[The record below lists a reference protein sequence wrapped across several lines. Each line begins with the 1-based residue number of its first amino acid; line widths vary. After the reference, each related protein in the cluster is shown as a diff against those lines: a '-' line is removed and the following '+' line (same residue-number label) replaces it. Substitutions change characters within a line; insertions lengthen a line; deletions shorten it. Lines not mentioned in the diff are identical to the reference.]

1 MAADQRPVP
10 GPGSGIPAGM
20 PDRYKST
27 IYLEQSKQ
35 TPECSI
41 GPAGRN
47 FLRLTLLWLFLALSS
62 TVLSQQ
68 SDTANNGPDT
78 VLVQDTLGVQ
88 PLVDPEDSVITLRPR
103 QGGKEALTAPV
114 KYKASDSIRLV
125 LDSGLVHMYKAC
137 QLGYEKITL
146 EADYVRIIFDDKLLF
161 AKGLPD
167 STGKMAGNP
176 KFSEGGEEFRAREM
190 QYNFDSKK
198 GLIYQVITQ
207 EGDGFLHGELIKKLP
222 NDIINIRHGKYTT
235 CSLDHPHFEF
245 RFSRSK
251 VIPDNKI
258 ITGPAYLV
266 ISDVPTPLLVPF
278 GLFPN
283 KKGQRSGILIPT
295 YGESANRGFFFENF
309 GYYWGINEYLD
320 LELRGDIYTRGSWAV
335 KTKTNYNVR
344 YKYRGSLGL
353 RYAVNITGDQGSV
366 DYSKNRDYAINW
378 THQQSEKARP
388 NSRFSSS
395 VNIVSSKFNQFN
407 PTSASDYLSNTFQS
421 SVAYQTNWAGK
432 YFLTA
437 SLNHRQNV
445 ITHAFDLTLPELSF
459 SVNRFYP
466 LRNSERAGKAR
477 WYDNISVQYKMNTRN
492 ELRTLDT
499 LLFAEGMWDRF
510 NNGMKHSIPVS
521 NSLKV
526 LKYFNLT
533 NTLNYD
539 ERWYPR
545 RVEQRWN
552 TDTLI
557 SGGDTTVGYLEK
569 DTVNGFHA
577 VRDFSFTSSL
587 TTRVYGM
594 LNFRK
599 GPVNAIRH
607 VLTPTLSFSYR
618 PDFGRDSWGYFDE
631 YVDGTGNLR
640 RYSYYD
646 GFIFGTAPDGRSGR
660 LNFSLGNNLEMKVRS
675 RKDTLTGSRK
685 VVLIENFTLSTSY
698 DLARDSLR
706 WAPLSMS
713 GRTTLFRSVFLTY
726 SSRWDPYAVNSN
738 GRNIDRY
745 EWDANGRLL
754 RFDNASWALSLSYR
768 LNDKALQAKKESEK
782 GTREELDDLNRELE
796 NFVDFNVPWN
806 LSFSY
811 QVNYGITADK
821 LTRER
826 DAEVTTHTLQL
837 NGDVNITPKWKIAFG
852 SNYDIL
858 QKKISYSSVDIYRD
872 LHCWEMRFNWIP
884 LGFRKSWNFTIN
896 VKSAMLQ
903 DLKLNR
909 KKDFRDYY

>member
-1 MAADQRPVP
+1 
-10 GPGSGIPAGM
+10 M
-20 PDRYKST
+20 PHRHKST
-27 IYLEQSKQ
+27 IYLEQSRNRPDRSKGQ
-35 TPECSI
+35 PYR
-41 GPAGRN
+41 AG
-47 FLRLTLLWLFLALSS
+47 LRVLILLGLFLGSS
-62 TVLSQQ
+62 LFAGAQT

-78 VLVQDTLGVQ
+78 LFVPDTLTT
-88 PLVDPEDSVITLRPR
+88 DPDTLPADTLIRLPSTLK
-103 QGGKEALTAPV
+103 QKEQFSAPV
-114 KYKASDSIRLV
+114 RYKAADSIRLV
-125 LDSGLVHMYKAC
+125 LDSNLVHMFRGC
-137 QLGYEKITL
+137 NLGYEKITL
-146 EADYVRIIFDDKLLF
+146 ESDYVRIAFDDKLLY
-161 AKGLPD
+161 ARGLPD
-167 STGKMAGNP
+167 STGRLAGNP
-176 KFSEGGEEFRAREM
+176 RFTEGGEEFRAREM
-190 QYNFDSKK
+190 KYNFDTRK

-207 EGDGFLHGELIKKLP
+207 DGDGYLHGELIKKLP

-235 CSLDHPHFEF
+235 CSNEHPHFEF
-245 RFSRSK
+245 RFTRSK
-251 VIPDNKI
+251 VIPDDKI

-266 ISDVPTPLLVPF
+266 IADVPTPLVVPF

-295 YGESANRGFFFENF
+295 YGESANRGFYFENF
-309 GYYWGINEYLD
+309 GYYWGINDYLD

-353 RYAVNITGDQGSV
+353 RYALNITGDQGSV
-366 DYSKNRDYAINW
+366 DYAKNRDYAINW

-407 PTSASDYLSNTFQS
+407 PTSSNDYLSNTFQS
-421 SVAYQTNWAGK
+421 SVAYQTSWEGK

-466 LRNSERAGKAR
+466 LRNAQRAGKPR
-477 WYDNISVQYKMNTRN
+477 WYDNISVQYKMNARN
-492 ELRTLDT
+492 ALNTYDT
-499 LLFAEGMWDRF
+499 LLFSEGMWDRF
-510 NNGMKHSIPVS
+510 THGMKHSIPIS

-533 NTLNYD
+533 NTINYD
-539 ERWYPR
+539 ERWYLR
-545 RVEQRWN
+545 RVEQVWN

-557 SGGDTTVGYLEK
+557 QGNDTTVGYLVK
-569 DTVNGFHA
+569 DTVNGLNM

-587 TTRVYGM
+587 TTRIYGM
-594 LNFRK
+594 FNFRK
-599 GPVNAIRH
+599 GPVTAIRH

-618 PDFGRDSWGYFDE
+618 PDFGTPAWGYYDE
-631 YVDGTGNLR
+631 YTDGSGNVR

-646 GFIFGTAPDGRSGR
+646 GFIFGTVPDGRSGR
-660 LNFSLGNNLEMKVRS
+660 LNFSLANNLEMKVRS
-675 RKDTLTGSRK
+675 RKDTVSGTRK
-685 VVLIENFTLSTSY
+685 VVLIENFTLTTSY
-698 DLARDSLR
+698 DLAKDSLR

-713 GRTTLFRSVFLTY
+713 GRTTLFRNIFLTY
-726 SSRWDPYAVNSN
+726 SSRWDPYAVNST

-745 EWDANGRLL
+745 EWDAHGRLL
-754 RFDNASWALSLSYR
+754 RFDNANWALSLNWR
-768 LNDKALQAKKESEK
+768 LNDKALQARRETDK
-782 GTREELDDLNRELE
+782 GTEGERNDLDRDMVNY
-796 NFVDFNVPWN
+796 VDFNIPWN
-806 LSFSY
+806 LSAAYSV
-811 QVNYGITADK
+811 QYGILADK

-837 NGDVNITPKWKIAFG
+837 NGDVNLTPKWKIGFG